1 MLARPLQ
8 EPLFLSNEDTH
19 CCICRLRKSACFCD
33 SWPRLKTNLSLNIVE
48 HGEEL
53 KKDSN
58 TALLLWKALPD
69 CVMQIWQRK
78 EAVFER
84 DVCSER
90 LQESR
95 PVLLMPARMANA
107 YQGEEGGS
115 HPMLDENELF
125 GRDFVLLDG
134 SWQQARKMYR
144 QSPELQCL
152 PCYELIPDKNFPLE
166 SFKLRRNQQAEG
178 FCSAQA
184 IALLL
189 WRMGDKIAARE
200 LLSAYEQFS
209 QHVIASRSNHAPNVL
224 P

>member
-8 EPLFLSNEDTH
+8 EPLLLSNDDG
-19 CCICRLRKSACFCD
+19 CCRICRLRKLACFCD
-33 SWPRLKTNLSLNIVE
+33 SWPNLNSNLVLNIVE

-69 CVMQIWQRK
+69 SLMQIWQRK
-78 EAVFER
+78 EAIFDD

-90 LQESR
+90 DSESL

-107 YQGEEGGS
+107 YRGEEGRS
-115 HPMLDENELF
+115 HPMLHESELL
-125 GRDFVLLDG
+125 GRAFVLLDG

-144 QSPELQCL
+144 QSLELQCL
-152 PCYELIPDKNFPLE
+152 PCYELTPDEKFPLKD
-166 SFKLRRNQQAEG
+166 FKLRRNQQTEG

-189 WRMGDKIAARE
+189 WRMGDETGARA
-200 LLSAYEQFS
+200 LLAAYEQFS
-209 QHVIASRSNHAPNVL
+209 QHVMASRSNHAP
-224 P
+224 